1 MESKKKATVGLAL
14 TAIMVLS
21 VIATAIS
28 IVSSSPEVGTVEID
42 KGPNQPVG
50 NIGNKTT
57 DEPQGLLQI
66 TLTVPPDS
74 EDVRLNN
81 VTIKQVGTVPQECI
95 KRLMLYADVGNLPGE
110 VDSEDKLLGFNETV
124 ILNNTNITVSVET
137 NETDAKI
144 TAGESKNFLICA
156 NYTGFELGK
165 TFKVKLWDFNAT
177 GVYSGNLLPE
187 DHKIWITGPPI
198 VGPERRGTG
207 TITISRGAND
217 VVDGNYVNAG
227 ENTTG
232 IVIMQVNFTAEVEDS
247 LLKNITIQW
256 NGTANGTDI
265 DAIYLVNDTNSS
277 GVWDAGEPI
286 ATEIGNFS
294 SSDTVVLEFKG
305 TQIVPADTNRSF
317 LIVVNTTKFFWSNET
332 LAVNI
337 TSFNATNTTGTYLVS
352 TAFSEKP
359 LRSNRTIGQAIIKVE
374 YADKQ
379 PIYIKNKFAYIPNNE
394 ELVNVE
400 SMVVKFVAIAG
411 TVNISSIVLQ
421 PNSSMALDDQNN
433 TWPTLW
439 LDKDAD
445 GEIDSDDI
453 PLNTSK
459 LLNLSNVTYPYGVNL
474 SFQNV
479 TIEANETTGENGTAY
494 IIIAFNTT
502 KALPVGNVTKIEINY
517 TGGRYN
523 YTAYDVLAKKS
534 ISDTSDFFDANSLQ
548 AGSTVAG
555 PNVLLVERGSNTP
568 AGAIETGERTIP
580 VLQINITN
588 NNQAVEP
595 RSVKIHGITVA
606 ENGSADE
613 KDIEEVLVIEDSNA
627 NGRWD
632 AGESK
637 LAGVEYTKDD
647 SNVTLPLDLSM
658 TAGSTKTLLI
668 IVNTTASFQLLDN
681 LTFYIWNP
689 SICINAT
696 APNSEW
702 YVVTNRSEDPIVG
715 NTLTASG
722 TVSASLGAKS
732 PTGRFSMSM
741 NMTLLPLMQVNFTA
755 GVAEPINI
763 TNITLT
769 WNGTAPNSSIKK
781 ITIVNDSNANG
792 VFDFYDG
799 THEQVLNES
808 DVTWVNNKTLIEF
821 DYPLNI
827 SNASVGTILILVDTN
842 CSVIEEGET
851 IAINISNPST
861 DYNATG
867 KASGLIIHDKNTD
880 AISSYALTAKVTAT
894 LSVNAEAIPND
905 HLPKGKHE
913 DVVLMRLN
921 FSKEGEPVNIT
932 SIRIKAGGAI
942 NETNN
947 VTGVALKVDGQVVS
961 PRQDLKNDGYLELKP
976 STPITVTTP
985 KTIDIIG
992 NISANLNPGDK
1003 VVIFLE
1009 NPARDIEAEGTYSKT
1024 KVQNETITPLYS
1036 PQNVTITGSVNVAQ
1050 GVNITGPVVAGAQNN
1065 TVILQLNFSA
1075 KYEDVNITAINLTWE
1090 GTFNCSPNNIT
1101 IGVVNDTNANGKFD
1115 NGDHIL
1121 NGSATFNTTTKVAS
1135 INLTP
1140 TNLTVPANGSAYMVI
1155 YLNVSGNFSAGDTLK
1170 VSLLNPAENCTA
1182 IGNVSGKPV
1191 TVEGDGIESET
1202 LTGTGYV
1209 VVQDT
1214 GNVSAKDILAGKN
1227 DSIVVWQ
1234 FNITAK
1240 LENVTIEAITL
1251 YENGTATPTDFES
1264 VYLVNDTD
1272 MNGAWNKTNEHI
1284 ITDMKVPSAD
1294 NGTVTLNLT
1303 TPMSLNENETVCYL
1317 VVVNTTENFIDG
1329 ETLAFNITNATV
1341 KAKGEDSDTYVCNNF
1356 TTQSSNVTRGYGSID
1371 LYAGDTQP
1379 DIVQSK
1385 TGNVSVMELNFS
1397 AIRGAI
1403 DIMNITVRWIGNAS
1417 IDKLLNISIWKDA
1430 DGDGIFSESE
1440 DTLINMTAF
1449 KENITIETN
1458 IVGGNIRNLTVD
1470 GATNNVYIV
1479 VKITDGLTAGKTLGF
1494 AVNQTLGVG
1503 YNATCNKTR
1512 LTPYATMNATAPG
1525 AEITQSISVKEVG
1538 ALQLKTGWNLVSVPK
1553 ELSDDYD
1560 TAGEL
1565 FDLQEGG
1572 GELVFYYNASTKT
1585 YKRILP
1591 NDTIELGKGYWVYK
1605 KTEYSVTPE
1614 FKTYGPEEQPPIVE
1628 IPLEAGWNL
1637 IGHLDTK
1644 PVNVSAALGSLI
1656 DNGYAKYSKILWWN
1670 TSTSPRKWDVCYVD
1684 YQGEPKPDA
1693 DFTRLEPYKGY
1704 FIYMRESGT
1713 YA

>member
-14 TAIMVLS
+14 TVIMVLS

-50 NIGNKTT
+50 NIPNTDT

-66 TLTVPPDS
+66 TLTVPSNS

-95 KRLMLYADVGNLPGE
+95 KRLMLYADTGGLPGE
-110 VDSEDKLLGFNETV
+110 VDSDDKLLGFND
-124 ILNNTNITVSVET
+124 TNIINNSNITITVTVSA
-137 NETDAKI
+137 NETYAKI

-165 TFKVKLWDFNAT
+165 TFKVELWDFNAT
-177 GVYSGNLLPE
+177 GVFSGNLLPE
-187 DHKIWITGPPI
+187 DHKIWKTDRPI

-227 ENTTG
+227 ENTG

-256 NGTANGTDI
+256 NGTAERTDI
-265 DAIYLVNDTNSS
+265 DAIYLVDDTNSS
-277 GVWDAGEPI
+277 GVWDTGEPI
-286 ATEIGNFS
+286 VTEIGNFS

-305 TQIVPADTNRSF
+305 TQIVPASSTNRSF

-337 TSFNATNTTGTYLVS
+337 TSFNATNTTEPYLVS
-352 TAFSEKP
+352 TAFPPGEKP
-359 LRSNRTIGQAIIKVE
+359 LRSNRTIGQAVIKVRK
-374 YADKQ
+374 ASKQ
-379 PIYIKNKFAYIPNNE
+379 PIYNWVPTE
-394 ELVNVE
+394 ENLVNVE
-400 SMVVKFVAIAG
+400 IMTLEFVATAG

-421 PNSSMALDDQNN
+421 PNSTMALNDQNN
-433 TWPTLW
+433 TYPTLW

-445 GEIDSDDI
+445 SEIDPEDT
-453 PLNTSK
+453 PLNV
-459 LLNLSNVTYPYGVNL
+459 LREYNLSNVSYPYGVNL
-474 SFQNV
+474 TFENV
-479 TIEANETTGENGTAY
+479 TIEANETTGADGKAY

-502 KALPVGNVTKIEINY
+502 APIPSGNVTKIEINW
-517 TGGRYN
+517 TGRYN
-523 YTAYDVLAKKS
+523 YTAYDVLAGKS
-534 ISDTSDFFDANSLQ
+534 INDSSTFFDAKRLE
-548 AGSTVAG
+548 AGDTVKGSNA
-555 PNVLLVERGSNTP
+555 LLVAKGANTP
-568 AGAIETGERTIP
+568 KEGAVETGKQTIP

-588 NNQAVEP
+588 NNKASPPTAYKV
-595 RSVKIHGITVA
+595 HGITVA
-606 ENGSADE
+606 ENGTADAE
-613 KDIEEVLVIEDSNA
+613 DIEEVLVIDDQNA
-627 NGRWD
+627 NGAWD
-632 AGESK
+632 SGESK
-637 LAGVEYTKDD
+637 LAGVSYTEDN
-647 SNVTLPLDLSM
+647 SNVTIPLTLEI
-658 TAGSTKTLLI
+658 AGGETKTLLI
-668 IVNTTASFQLLDN
+668 VVNTTESFKLKDTLR
-681 LTFYIWNP
+681 FYIANP
-689 SICINAT
+689 SICLNVTDIN
-696 APNSEW
+696 N
-702 YVVTNRSEDPIVG
+702 YFVVNNRSETPIVG

-722 TVSASLGAKS
+722 TVNASLGAKS
-732 PTGRFSMSM
+732 PTGTFSMSM
-741 NMTLLPLMQVNFTA
+741 DMTLLPLMQVNFTA

-763 TNITLT
+763 TSITLT
-769 WNGTAPNSSIKK
+769 WNGTAPNSSIKN

-808 DVTWVNNKTLIEF
+808 NVTWVNNKTLIEF

-867 KASGLIIHDKNTD
+867 KVSNLTIHDWNTD

-894 LSVNAEAIPND
+894 LSVDARDIPVD
-905 HLPKGKHE
+905 HLPKGEHE

-1024 KVQNETITPLYS
+1024 KVQNETTTPLYS
-1036 PQNVTITGSVNVAQ
+1036 PQNVTITGSVSVAR
-1050 GVNITGPVVAGAQNN
+1050 GANTTVKGSVVAKADNYIE
-1065 TVILQLNFSA
+1065 ILQLNFSA

-1101 IGVVNDTNANGKFD
+1101 AIGVVNDTEADGKIIIID
-1115 NGDHIL
+1115 SDIPL
-1121 NGSATFNTTTKVAS
+1121 NSTATFNTTTKVAS
-1135 INLTP
+1135 ISLSP
-1140 TNLTVPANGSAYMVI
+1140 NLTVPAGGSAYMVI

-1170 VSLLNPAENCTA
+1170 VALLNSTENCTA
-1182 IGNVSGKPV
+1182 IGSVSGKPV
-1191 TVEGDGIESET
+1191 TVEGVDIESET

-1214 GNVSAKDILAGKN
+1214 GKVGARDILAGKN

-1234 FNITAK
+1234 FNITAE

-1251 YENGTATPTDFES
+1251 YENGTATLADFES

-1272 MNGAWNKTNEHI
+1272 GNGAWNKTNEHI
-1284 ITDMKVPSAD
+1284 ITDMKKPSAD

-1303 TPMSLNENETVCYL
+1303 TPMSLNENETVYYL
-1317 VVVNTTENFIDG
+1317 VVVNTTGDFKDG
-1329 ETLAFNITNATV
+1329 ETLAFNITNASV
-1341 KAKGEDSDTYVCNNF
+1341 KAKGADSGTYVCNNF

-1379 DIVQSK
+1379 DTYQDT

-1417 IDKLLNISIWKDA
+1417 TS
-1430 DGDGIFSESE
+1430 SE
-1440 DTLINMTAF
+1440 T
-1449 KENITIETN
+1449 
-1458 IVGGNIRNLTVD
+1458 
-1470 GATNNVYIV
+1470 
-1479 VKITDGLTAGKTLGF
+1479 
-1494 AVNQTLGVG
+1494 
-1503 YNATCNKTR
+1503 
-1512 LTPYATMNATAPG
+1512 
-1525 AEITQSISVKEVG
+1525 
-1538 ALQLKTGWNLVSVPK
+1538 
-1553 ELSDDYD
+1553 
-1560 TAGEL
+1560 
-1565 FDLQEGG
+1565 
-1572 GELVFYYNASTKT
+1572 
-1585 YKRILP
+1585 
-1591 NDTIELGKGYWVYK
+1591 
-1605 KTEYSVTPE
+1605 
-1614 FKTYGPEEQPPIVE
+1614 
-1628 IPLEAGWNL
+1628 
-1637 IGHLDTK
+1637 
-1644 PVNVSAALGSLI
+1644 
-1656 DNGYAKYSKILWWN
+1656 
-1670 TSTSPRKWDVCYVD
+1670 
-1684 YQGEPKPDA
+1684 
-1693 DFTRLEPYKGY
+1693 
-1704 FIYMRESGT
+1704 
-1713 YA
+1713 